1 MRQNI
6 KKYYIKIKKMKY
18 YIKKMKARKLTT
30 NQATNHYLYA
40 AKNDEFLWHYLCHF
54 QQKLLKNW
62 MLADNLAVDISS

>member
-6 KKYYIKIKKMKY
+6 KKYYIEIKKMKYCITY

-40 AKNDEFLWHYLCHF
+40 AKNYEFL
-54 QQKLLKNW
+54 
-62 MLADNLAVDISS
+62 